1 MCIYYSCRINPWH
14 RLQYLEPNIQIIL
27 MSAVIFALNSHS
39 SPQWHIYCFH
49 LWHINTLHF
58 IYFSF
63 LFTREKKEADFN
75 PWYQPLHFWQD
86 PNPRSKSPS
95 PDHHSRPP
103 KKQLIHSDQHIMDIA
118 STPSHRQQKVSVLVH
133 HQISKSSAFS
143 MNCFK
148 IQSCSM
154 LFHFPLLHQQV
165 WQWWVNF
172 SWIIGDKQWRR
183 EERKKKKAFFYFW
196 KTFRRIIL
204 EELMERN
211 YFLYTVLSD

>member
-103 KKQLIHSDQHIMDIA
+103 KKQLIHSSAHHGHRIYSITQATKSQCSCAPSNIQIFSLFNELLQNTELLNAISLSSFTSAGMAMMGEFFMDNR
-118 STPSHRQQKVSVLVH
+118 RQAMK
-133 HQISKSSAFS
+133 K
-143 MNCFK
+143 
-148 IQSCSM
+148 
-154 LFHFPLLHQQV
+154 
-165 WQWWVNF
+165 
-172 SWIIGDKQWRR
+172 GRD
-183 EERKKKKAFFYFW
+183 KKKKSFFLLLKNF
-196 KTFRRIIL
+196 
-204 EELMERN
+204 
-211 YFLYTVLSD
+211 

>member
-103 KKQLIHSDQHIMDIA
+103 KKQLIHSD
-118 STPSHRQQKVSVLVH
+118 STSWTSH
-133 HQISKSSAFS
+133 
-143 MNCFK
+143 
-148 IQSCSM
+148 
-154 LFHFPLLHQQV
+154 LLHHTGNKKSVFLCTIKYPNLQPF
-165 WQWWVNF
+165 QWTASKYRAAQCYFTFLFYISRYGNDG
-172 SWIIGDKQWRR
+172 WIFHG
-183 EERKKKKAFFYFW
+183 
-196 KTFRRIIL
+196 
-204 EELMERN
+204 
-211 YFLYTVLSD
+211 